1 MVIVVRVTVL
11 MVIVVGARY
20 TGVEVVIID
29 IVEVVDIKAVLLDVS
44 SLGAVLGEVV
54 LNKACNRKEWKS

>member
-1 MVIVVRVTVL
+1 MSDVICEQPL

-54 LNKACNRKEWKS
+54 LNKACSRKEWKS